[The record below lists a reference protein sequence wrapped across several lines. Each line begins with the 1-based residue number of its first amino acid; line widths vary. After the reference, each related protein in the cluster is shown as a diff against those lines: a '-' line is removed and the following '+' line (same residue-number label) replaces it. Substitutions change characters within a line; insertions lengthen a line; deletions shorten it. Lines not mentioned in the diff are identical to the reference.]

1 MFQQMTLVVVNAI
14 VKGEYT
20 DEQPWEDIL
29 VEYLT
34 DEGKTKAF
42 NRLLLLSSD
51 FSLTKLKAKLAD
63 SSQSP
68 FGFEENLH
76 ELVYVEDF
84 RERII
89 RYDAAWR
96 TVLQQAANKG
106 KKKLVF
112 KVRNK
117 AGSQDH
123 RGG

>member
-1 MFQQMTLVVVNAI
+1 MTLVAINAI
-14 VKGEYT
+14 VKGENT

-34 DEGKTKAF
+34 EEGKTKAF
-42 NRLLLLSSD
+42 NHLLLLLSD

-63 SSQSP
+63 SLQSP

-84 RERII
+84 RGRII

-106 KKKLVF
+106 KKKLIF

-117 AGSQDH
+117 AAG
-123 RGG
+123 